1 MVPRRRCVSITVGLW
16 GLLHPLDGGINRYYY
31 EERQKRSSAEERLA
45 AVQEELSTLQ
55 QDYDR
60 LVNPVEQLEC
70 SAAMH
75 EETDVAILREALDV
89 GESGES
95 EE

>member
-1 MVPRRRCVSITVGLW
+1 MSALEKECDRCM
-16 GLLHPLDGGINRYYY
+16 RACY
-31 EERQKRSSAEERLA
+31 EERRKRSAVEERLA

-89 GESGES
+89 S
-95 EE
+95 EREGDEA